1 MTHPTATVRAW
12 NTTFKGDAATVLF
25 NTISDLLNPK
35 VVAYARSTCII
46 NSSGTGKSRMVDEL
60 SMSIIT
66 LSMCLRSHGS
76 RGIVPPYYFYII
88 ITLYRVPT
96 P

>member
-1 MTHPTATVRAW
+1 MTHPTASVRAW
-12 NTTFKGDAATVLF
+12 NTTFKGDAATALF

-66 LSMCLRSHGS
+66 LPMCLRSHGS
-76 RGIVPPYYFYII
+76 HGIVPSLLLFHHNNSGQ
-88 ITLYRVPT
+88 
-96 P
+96 